1 MILIIDD
8 DSAVRS
14 SLSFMLKR
22 AGYQVQTVPGPRE
35 AMEVVRSEAPALILM
50 DMNFTLSTTGEEGVT
65 LLRQVKIFRPDV
77 PVILMTAWGS
87 IQLAVQGMQAGAF
100 DFITKPWN
108 NAALLQRIET
118 ALELTAAPAEVPQEQ
133 SDALKRD
140 HIIGKSQELTDVLN
154 TIARIA
160 RTNASVLITGESG
173 VGKESFPQI
182 IHQYSRRKHGQYI
195 AVNCGA
201 IPEGTIDS
209 ELFGHEKGAFTGA
222 IGERKGYFGEA
233 DGGTIFLDEVGELP
247 MPTQARLLRVL
258 ESGEFIKVGSSKV
271 QKTDVRIVAATN
283 VNLTQAIA
291 EGRFR
296 EDLYYRLNTVPIQIP
311 PLRERGDD
319 VLLLFRKFSAD
330 FAEKYRMPA
339 IQLTEDAKKELLA
352 YPWPGNVRQLKNITE
367 QISIIETNREISA
380 AILQNYLPAQ
390 NTQRLP
396 ALMGTRESKG
406 FESER
411 EILYSVLFDMRQEV
425 AELKKMVHNL
435 MAERAGQVGQ
445 VGQVGTVV
453 TTPVVTTHQP
463 SVPAIIHTMQPTVCK
478 DDDDIQDTEEY
489 VEESP
494 LSLDEVEKE
503 MIRKALERHHGKR
516 KSAAKDLNISERT
529 LYRKIKEYELD

>member
-1 MILIIDD
+1 M
-8 DSAVRS
+8 
-14 SLSFMLKR
+14 K
-22 AGYQVQTVPGPRE
+22 
-35 AMEVVRSEAPALILM
+35 
-50 DMNFTLSTTGEEGVT
+50 
-65 LLRQVKIFRPDV
+65 
-77 PVILMTAWGS
+77 
-87 IQLAVQGMQAGAF
+87 
-100 DFITKPWN
+100 
-108 NAALLQRIET
+108 QRFG
-118 ALELTAAPAEVPQEQ
+118 
-133 SDALKRD
+133 
-140 HIIGKSQELTDVLN
+140 IIGNTEALSRAIDIAIQVAPTDL
-154 TIARIA
+154 
-160 RTNASVLITGESG
+160 SVLITGESG

-258 ESGEFIKVGSSKV
+258 ESGEFIKVGSSRV

-319 VLLLFRKFSAD
+319 VLLLFRKFAAD

-367 QISIIETNREISA
+367 QISIIETNREITA

-390 NTQRLP
+390 QNMQRLP

-445 VGQVGTVV
+445 VSAVV
-453 TTPVVTTHQP
+453 TTPVVTAHQP
-463 SVPAIIHTMQPTVCK
+463 SVPAIIHAVPQPIVSPK
-478 DDDDIQDTEEY
+478 DDYEDIQDTEEY
-489 VEESP
+489 VEES
-494 LSLDEVEKE
+494 LSLDDVEKE
-503 MIRKALERHHGKR
+503 LIRKALERHHGKR
-516 KSAAKDLNISERT
+516 KGAARDLKISERT